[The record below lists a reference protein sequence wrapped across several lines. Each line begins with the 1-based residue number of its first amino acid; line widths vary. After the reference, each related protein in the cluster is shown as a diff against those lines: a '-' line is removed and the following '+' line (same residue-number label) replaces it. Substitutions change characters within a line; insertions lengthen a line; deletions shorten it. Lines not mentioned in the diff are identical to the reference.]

1 MYLGTYQPA
10 GGCGTCRKSSSNRA
24 QVFLVEDRSTEVFVS
39 LQDVTTGARNKILIS
54 IKKLNERS
62 ETLAKLE
69 KVSWE
74 NLVGN

>member
-1 MYLGTYQPA
+1 M
-10 GGCGTCRKSSSNRA
+10 
-24 QVFLVEDRSTEVFVS
+24 EDRSTEVFVS